1 MGLGLIEPRL
11 TPPISVS
18 ILPTRL
24 GTGMK
29 KNRRYWALIAVSL
42 VVLVSSASGCI
53 VIPQETP
60 QESTTSPALLNDI
73 YGTGDS
79 PTPYPPIINS
89 FIVSPETVGPGESV
103 ILSWDISGATTV
115 TIHPAIGSAGSSG
128 VKHGIE
134 QVSPTTTTTYTL
146 TATNEAGN
154 TTSSVMVT
162 VTSADET
169 LVGCDPV
176 SGRNQEVDLTW
187 EELCLSSQYQVQIA
201 KDPAFTLIVFDS
213 GIFAPASS
221 TSPALIIPP
230 GAPATSWLAGAT
242 PGMYAPLEAGH
253 TYYWRARVRGDAWGG
268 SIRSPW
274 SYEPFTGQ
282 GNLRSFT
289 IKSGLP
295 ATTAYH
301 GLQLLFPNNAC
312 IGCPVKPASFSWSP
326 FKECTRYKFVL
337 ARDAAL
343 THVVAEAEVATTA
356 YEYEGTLDYG
366 TSYFWRVMAVEPAP
380 SDWSAVFTLQTE
392 AAPLPTTPPTP
403 PTPATPL
410 SAWVVMAIAGILVIT
425 TIVLTFI
432 ARRR

>member
-1 MGLGLIEPRL
+1 
-11 TPPISVS
+11 
-18 ILPTRL
+18 
-24 GTGMK
+24 MK
-29 KNRRYWALIAVSL
+29 KHRRYWALIAVSI
-42 VVLVSSASGCI
+42 VVLASSASGCI

-60 QESTTSPALLNDI
+60 QESTTSPAFLNNTDETS
-73 YGTGDS
+73 GS
-79 PTPYPPIINS
+79 PASYPPVINS
-89 FIVSPETVGPGESV
+89 FIIGPETISPGESV
-103 ILSWDISGATTV
+103 ILSWDVSGATTV

-128 VKHGIE
+128 VEQGIE

-154 TTSSVMVT
+154 TTSSVIVT

-176 SGRNQEVDLTW
+176 TGRSQEVDLTW

-213 GIFAPASS
+213 GVFAPASS

-230 GAPATSWLAGAT
+230 GAPTTSWMARAT

-274 SYEPFTGQ
+274 SYEPLTGQ

-289 IKSGLP
+289 VKSGLQ
-295 ATTAYH
+295 ATTPYH

-312 IGCPVKPASFSWSP
+312 IGYPVKPVSFSWSP
-326 FKECTRYKFVL
+326 FKECTKYKFVL
-337 ARDAAL
+337 AKDAAL
-343 THVVAEAEVATTA
+343 TYIVAEAEVTTTA

-366 TSYFWRVMAVEPAP
+366 SSYFWRVMAVEPAP
-380 SDWSAVFTLQTE
+380 SDWSAVFTFQTE
-392 AAPLPTTPPTP
+392 AAPPPAPPATPVP
-403 PTPATPL
+403 PATPL
-410 SAWVVMAIAGILVIT
+410 WAWAVIAGAGMLVTVIIILIFM
-425 TIVLTFI
+425 I
-432 ARRR
+432 RRR

>member
-29 KNRRYWALIAVSL
+29 KNRRYWALITVSL
-42 VVLVSSASGCI
+42 VVLASSASGCI

-60 QESTTSPALLNDI
+60 QESTTSPALLNDSD
-73 YGTGDS
+73 GTGGS
-79 PTPYPPIINS
+79 PTPYPPVINS

-128 VKHGIE
+128 VEHGIE

-312 IGCPVKPASFSWSP
+312 IGCPVKRQGCRAHPCRGRSRGGHHRLRVRGDAGLRH
-326 FKECTRYKFVL
+326 ELLL
-337 ARDAAL
+337 AGDGCRAC
-343 THVVAEAEVATTA
+343 AERLERRVHPSDRGGTTA
-356 YEYEGTLDYG
+356 HGTASTT
-366 TSYFWRVMAVEPAP
+366 TS
-380 SDWSAVFTLQTE
+380 DSAMGMGGHHRHGH
-392 AAPLPTTPPTP
+392 AGYRNNHPYIHDTPGLNPRP
-403 PTPATPL
+403 
-410 SAWVVMAIAGILVIT
+410 
-425 TIVLTFI
+425 
-432 ARRR
+432 